1 MMKNKFHP
9 INFSST
15 RKPLMEKIGLLFTLF
30 LLSQT
35 AWSQSS
41 LQQAINA
48 FSKDPTLKHAGVG
61 ISVVDVANNKEI
73 AQHDSQRSLVPASS
87 LKVLTTSSALAMLG
101 TEYRFSTHLQ
111 YTGSIDA
118 NGQLNGD
125 LILQGAGDPTLG
137 SPTMPG
143 GESMEQVLDKFSMA
157 LQQKGIR
164 KISGHVVG
172 DASFFATKVNG
183 SSWQWNDLGNYYGA
197 GSWGLNFHDN
207 LYYLRF
213 QQTGRLG
220 RTPRIAIIEPE
231 IPNLRFTNEIKSAS
245 AGSGDN
251 AYIYGAPYTYERF
264 VRGTIPIGSKLF
276 SIKGSIP
283 DPPLFAAQQLATRLR
298 NAGIV
303 SEKGATS
310 DRLLGRPLGSESQKL
325 LTHRSPFLKEI
336 VVRTNIKSV
345 NLYCETLLR
354 ALGKIKGSEGTVSG
368 GIKALQSFWEARGLS
383 FAGVALEDGSGLSS
397 KNVVTAKFMAQLMR
411 KVARDA
417 KIYDDFRNSLPIAGK
432 SGGMSYTLRGTSAA
446 GKVRAKTGTL
456 NRVRSLTGYV
466 ETKSGKL
473 LSFSIIVNNYTGS
486 GGQVRKK
493 MEKVLLAMYAL

>member
-1 MMKNKFHP
+1 MIKR
-9 INFSST
+9 T
-15 RKPLMEKIGLLFTLF
+15 CLTLF
-30 LLSQT
+30 FLLTIQMV
-35 AWSQSS
+35 WCQSG
-41 LQQAINA
+41 LQQAINT
-48 FSKDPTLKHAGVG
+48 FSKDPALKHAGVG
-61 ISVVDVANNKEI
+61 ISVVDVGTNREI
-73 AQHDSQRSLVPASS
+73 AQFDSERSLVPASS
-87 LKVLTTSSALAMLG
+87 LKVLTTASALAMLG

-111 YTGSIDA
+111 YTGSIDN
-118 NGQLNGD
+118 NGQLNGN
-125 LILQGAGDPTLG
+125 LIIQGAGDPTLG

-143 GESMEQVLDKFSMA
+143 GESLEQVLDKLSMA

-164 KISGHVVG
+164 KVNGHIIG
-172 DASFFATKVNG
+172 DASYFSTTVNG
-183 SSWQWNDLGNYYGA
+183 ASWQWNDLGNYYGA

-213 QQTGRLG
+213 QQTSRLG

-231 IPNLRFTNEIKSAS
+231 IPNLRFTNEVTAAS

-264 VRGTIPIGSKLF
+264 VRGTIPVGSKLF

-283 DPPLFAAQQLATRLR
+283 DPPLFAAQQLTTRLQ

-303 SEKGATS
+303 STKGATS
-310 DRLLGRPLGSESQKL
+310 DRLLGQPISTTRQKL

-354 ALGKIKGSEGTVSG
+354 AIGKIKGAEGTVSG
-368 GIKALQSFWEARGLS
+368 GIKALQTFWEARGLS
-383 FAGVALEDGSGLSS
+383 FSGVALEDGSGLSS

-411 KVARDA
+411 KVARDS

-432 SGGMSYTLRGTSAA
+432 SGGMSYTLRGTAAA

-466 ETKSGKL
+466 ESKSGKL
-473 LSFSIIVNNYTGS
+473 LSFSIIVNNYRGS